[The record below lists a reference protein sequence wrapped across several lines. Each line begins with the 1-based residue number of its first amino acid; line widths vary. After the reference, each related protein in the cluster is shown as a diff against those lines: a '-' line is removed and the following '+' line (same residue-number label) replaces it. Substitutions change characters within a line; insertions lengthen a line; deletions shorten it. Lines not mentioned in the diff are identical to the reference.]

1 MRALRALAAGLVLVA
16 LMACDDGVLELA
28 LVAGGALE
36 VHEATPRDGVV
47 VVLDGELLVARA
59 ASLRG
64 TVVVLGGQA
73 QLDGVIEGDVIAL
86 AGSVRLGADAH
97 VGGDLAV
104 ASAFERHPR
113 ARVDGT
119 TTLGP
124 AVPETLSSALRDG
137 PSSWGN
143 VLLRAFWLALIGLL
157 AARFAPRAV
166 DRLGEAVR
174 RHALTAGA
182 LGTLAFV
189 VGAVLLV
196 VMAFTVVLI
205 PVSLLGLV
213 VGVVALLVGWSAVGI
228 ALGTSLAQRWRH
240 GGGGRSGWRER
251 LAVALGVF
259 GVVLALGA
267 LERVPWV
274 GALLAL
280 GVTAV
285 GLGAVLLTGFGTR
298 RFVPDVA
305 PDDQPGRPERSP
317 AEPPR

>member
-1 MRALRALAAGLVLVA
+1 MRVLGGLVAALVLLA
-16 LMACDDGVLELA
+16 LVACDDGVVQLA
-28 LVAGGALE
+28 FVAGGTLE
-36 VHEATPRDGVV
+36 VQAAAPRDGLV
-47 VVLDGELLVARA
+47 VVLDGELLVTRG

-73 QLDGVIEGDVIAL
+73 RLDGIIEGDVVAL
-86 AGSVRLGADAH
+86 AGTVRLGSDAH
-97 VGGDLAV
+97 VRGDLAV

-119 TTLGP
+119 ITLGP

-157 AARFAPRAV
+157 AARSAPRAV

-189 VGAVLLV
+189 VGMVLLV

-205 PVSLLGLV
+205 PVSLVGLV
-213 VGVVALLVGWSAVGI
+213 AGVVALLVGWSAVGI
-228 ALGTSLAQRWRH
+228 ALGTSLARRGRH
-240 GGGGRSGWRER
+240 VGGGRSGWRER

-259 GVVLALGA
+259 VVVLALGA

-305 PDDQPGRPERSP
+305 SGDQPGAPEEAP

>member
-1 MRALRALAAGLVLVA
+1 MRVLRVMAAGLALLVLV
-16 LMACDDGVLELA
+16 ACDDGVLEFA

-36 VHEATPRDGVV
+36 VHEATPRDGLV
-47 VVLDGELLVARA
+47 VVLDGELLVARG

-73 QLDGVIEGDVIAL
+73 RLEGGIEGDVIAL

-97 VGGDLAV
+97 VRGDLAV
-104 ASAFERHPR
+104 ASTLERHPQ

-119 TTLGP
+119 ITEGA
-124 AVPETLSSALRDG
+124 AVPEAFSSLLREG
-137 PSSWGN
+137 PSSWRS
-143 VLLRAFWLALIGLL
+143 VLVRASWLALLGLL

-166 DRLGEAVR
+166 DRLAEAVR
-174 RHALTAGA
+174 YHGLTAGA

-189 VGAVLLV
+189 VGLVLVV

-213 VGVVALLVGWSAVGI
+213 VGMVALLVGWSSVGI
-228 ALGTSLAQRWRH
+228 ALGTSLARRWRRAA
-240 GGGGRSGWRER
+240 GSRGGWRDR
-251 LAVALGVF
+251 LALALGVF
-259 GVVLALGA
+259 TVVLALGA

-298 RFVPDVA
+298 RFVPDA
-305 PDDQPGRPERSP
+305 PR
-317 AEPPR
+317 

>member
-1 MRALRALAAGLVLVA
+1 MRARRALAAGLALLALLVPVG
-16 LMACDDGVLELA
+16 CDDGVLELA

-36 VHEATPRDGVV
+36 VHDATTRDGLV
-47 VVLDGELLVARA
+47 VVLDGELLVARG

-73 QLDGVIEGDVIAL
+73 RLEGGIEGDVIAL

-97 VGGDLAV
+97 VRGDVAV
-104 ASAFERHPR
+104 ASVLERHPQ

-119 TTLGP
+119 ITLGP

-137 PSSWGN
+137 PSSWGS
-143 VLLRAFWLALIGLL
+143 VLMRASWLALLGLL
-157 AARFAPRAV
+157 AARFAPGAV

-182 LGTLAFV
+182 VGTLAFV
-189 VGAVLLV
+189 VGLVLVV

-205 PVSLLGLV
+205 PVSLIGLV
-213 VGVVALLVGWSAVGI
+213 AGMVALLVGWSSVGI
-228 ALGTSLAQRWRH
+228 ALGTGLARRWR
-240 GGGGRSGWRER
+240 GAAAGQPGWRER

-259 GVVLALGA
+259 AVVLALGA
-267 LERVPWV
+267 LERLPWV

-298 RFVPDVA
+298 RFVPDA
-305 PDDQPGRPERSP
+305 PR
-317 AEPPR
+317 